1 MDYDILLKNGEVIDP
16 SQDLHTQADVGIANG
31 TVAAVRPDLSED
43 QAKTVVDVSGKIVCP
58 GLIDLHTHVYWGVSA
73 YGVDADACCPK
84 SGVTTVVDAGS
95 AGSGT
100 FPGLR
105 RYVVES
111 SQTRIFAFVHICT
124 LGLTGRNED
133 RFGVVSIEVEDTAR
147 AVQENRACALGVK
160 VRLYKGLSENRSLIE
175 ILEDAVRAAELSET
189 PVMVHVSGIDVPL
202 REVVSRLRGG
212 DIVTHCFTARRSG
225 HNILDDHDRV
235 LPEIRDARDRGILF
249 DVGHGSGSFAFD
261 VARAALDDGFPPDAI
276 STDLHMF
283 SIKGPVYDLPTT
295 MSKFLMLGMP
305 LKEVI
310 RLTTLAPARIIGRD
324 DLLGT
329 LKTGAPADIAVLDMQ
344 KVSFE
349 LQDANGDTRTGN
361 RKLTCSLCVRG
372 GKIAYRNH
380 K

>member
-16 SQDLHTQADVGIANG
+16 SQDMHTKGDVAIADGKI
-31 TVAAVRPDLSED
+31 AAVASALPENR
-43 QAKTVVDVSGKIVCP
+43 AKTVVDVSGKIVCP

-73 YGVDADACCPK
+73 YGVDADACCPQ

-111 SQTRIFAFVHICT
+111 SQTRIFAFVHICP
-124 LGLTGRNED
+124 LGLTERRETTN
-133 RFGVVSIEVEDTAR
+133 SIEVEDAAR

-361 RKLTCSLCVRG
+361 RKLTCARCVRA
-372 GKIAYRNH
+372 GKMAYRNH
-380 K
+380 R